1 MKLIPGKKGE
11 KEMNNNDDALN
22 SRSKEQ
28 KIRKTELTVAMG
40 KVSEATEETLEQK
53 TAKDILTLMQNSDD
67 FEDSEKFIT
76 LYIKALNNT

>member
-1 MKLIPGKKGE
+1 
-11 KEMNNNDDALN
+11 MNNNDDALN